1 MLYSPQSLKYAL
13 YYSIGKLSIWCF
25 TRIFHFE
32 QTEQKTNVHIGIE
45 LSYLILCWLSAM
57 GIWLLICMT
66 LLKRTAKRSRLL
78 INYFQIDVSP
88 PCGFVWKF
96 ALKVKVND
104 GLTRPEQWQRSRM
117 TFCIHIPQ
125 QHQSILWKAKTL
137 GLGASEI
144 NLTMCFTDPQRIGS
158 KNSRDTGNYHLLY
171 VLLLGSRGKGKWQTN
186 ITAVL

>member
-32 QTEQKTNVHIGIE
+32 QTEQKTNVHIGTE
-45 LSYLILCWLSAM
+45 LSYLILCWLSAI

-66 LLKRTAKRSRLL
+66 LLKRNAKRSRLL

-104 GLTRPEQWQRSRM
+104 GLIRPEQWQRSRM

-137 GLGASEI
+137 GLGASE
-144 NLTMCFTDPQRIGS
+144 NQFDHVFYWPS
-158 KNSRDTGNYHLLY
+158 KNRI
-171 VLLLGSRGKGKWQTN
+171 KKQ
-186 ITAVL
+186 